1 MNVDA
6 GRAHAILFVCL
17 GNICRSPTAEG
28 VFKHLLAQE
37 DIPVSV
43 VVDSAGTSDY
53 HVGRAPD
60 PRSRRAAL
68 RRGIDLSALRARQV
82 ETRDFERFDL
92 LVAMD
97 LSNLHD
103 LEALRPAGSRAQLR
117 RFMEFAPELGRL
129 DVPDPYG
136 GGEDGFEDV
145 LDLTTAASRGLI
157 GWLRK
162 QA

>member
-1 MNVDA
+1 VSA
-6 GRAHAILFVCL
+6 GLRREHSILFVCL

-28 VFKHLLAQE
+28 VFAHLLAKAAL
-37 DIPVSV
+37 PMTVM
-43 VVDSAGTSDY
+43 VDSAGTSDY
-53 HVGRAPD
+53 HAGSAPD

-82 ETRDFERFDL
+82 VARDFERFDM

-103 LEALRPAGSRAQLR
+103 LETLRPAGSRAHLC

-145 LDLTTAASRGLI
+145 LDLTTAASHGLI
-157 GWLRK
+157 GWLQKRD
-162 QA
+162 